1 MNIENAFAT
10 VLKDLRTE
18 KNISQENL
26 AFLSGLD
33 RTYISLLE
41 RGKRQPTLKS
51 LFSISK
57 ALDITLVE
65 FTAAL
70 EEKINENQTD

>member
-1 MNIENAFAT
+1 MNIEKAFAT

-65 FTAAL
+65 FTTAL